1 MKKTPHPIQNISD
14 VLQKDPTIFSLITK
28 AKEIEMLDGL
38 VKKEIGSDLLDHCQ
52 VASYEKGV
60 LTLITTSNAFATQL
74 RFKSFDIR
82 DKLRQTPKWSGLS
95 RIQIG
100 RAISVFRG
108 RYRWCAIAI
117 KSWLP
122 GGMGKETWAA
132 FGGVAELACPVDE
145 CWLQYFDRCEPFG
158 GADDLC
164 LCRKYGNSAR
174 NGHRTGSC

>member
-52 VASYEKGV
+52 VASYDKGV

-95 RIQIG
+95 RIQIKIDPKS
-100 RAISVFRG
+100 AHAPSLTASQDPVP
-108 RYRWCAIAI
+108 I
-117 KSWLP
+117 KPTLP
-122 GGMGKETWAA
+122 YTVSRQLLALADTLPNKPGSEALKKALKRLAEHGET
-132 FGGVAELACPVDE
+132 
-145 CWLQYFDRCEPFG
+145 
-158 GADDLC
+158 
-164 LCRKYGNSAR
+164 
-174 NGHRTGSC
+174 